1 MGLAQYQQKRHFS
14 RTPEPAGKTVRNRGW
29 HYAIQKHDAS
39 HLHYDFRLELDGVLK
54 SWAVPKGPS
63 LDPAVKRLAVQ
74 VEDHPVSY
82 REFEGIIPQG
92 EYGGGTVMLW
102 DTGKW
107 EPEGDP
113 RAGLKAGKL
122 KFKLYGQKLQG
133 GWTLVR
139 THRSQ
144 DADKPQ
150 WLLIKERDQVSRPT
164 SEGDILVEQPTSA
177 ATGRSLEDIAA
188 GKKATATRKK
198 PTAKVTQATP
208 AKTAKRQA
216 TASRSSAAGSL
227 PARIDVQLAT
237 LIDSPP
243 TGDEWLH
250 EVKFDGYRMICRIE
264 DGEVRL
270 ITRNHNDWT
279 SRLPGLAEAAGQLP
293 VQRAVLDGEVVV
305 VQANGTT
312 DFQALQNAFREGQVQ
327 QIKYMVFD
335 LLYLDGQSLMDLP
348 LEDRKRRLKEL
359 LQTSET
365 GDVIRYSDHIEGHGE
380 KFQQQA
386 CRLHLEGMIS
396 KRRDQ
401 PYRPGRG
408 LDWLKVKCLQTN
420 EYVIGG
426 FTDPRG
432 ARTGLG
438 ALLVGFHDAAGDLH
452 YAGKVGTGFNER
464 VLLDLSGR
472 LNELEQAKSPFVD
485 LQQKTGDA
493 RSAHWVKPQLV
504 GQFKYSSRTRDGRL
518 RHASFQGL
526 REDKPARDVKQDEP
540 VSVEAA
546 VSASRGSKK
555 KAKRSKPKKSTSAGN
570 RSNSRAS
577 PMVTQT
583 DDATQYDQQSETFAG
598 VRLTHPDK
606 LLYADDQITKLE
618 MARYY
623 HDVARWILPH
633 LQHRPLVLVRCP
645 DGQTKECFYQKHP
658 GVGTPG
664 NLRQIPIQEKHK
676 RENYLVIDDVNGLV
690 SLTQIG
696 ALELHAWGSR
706 EDKLELPDRLIFDL
720 DPAPELAWKQV
731 IQSARQVRDFLAE
744 LGLQSFLKTTG
755 GKGLHLVIPIARRL
769 EWEPAKAF
777 CRTVAE
783 ALVQAAPDQFTS
795 NMAKKARTDRIFV
808 DYLRNDRGATAVVPY
823 STRSRPGAPVSMP
836 IAWDELT
843 PEMHSDSFNIHNA
856 LRRLTALR
864 SDPWADFFAT
874 KQSLPAAVKKLD
886 RLMSSGNL

>member
-1 MGLAQYQQKRHFS
+1 MGLAQYQRKRHFS
-14 RTPEPAGKTVRNRGW
+14 RTPEPAGKTVRKQGW

-82 REFEGIIPQG
+82 REFEGLIPQG

-102 DTGKW
+102 DTGEW
-107 EPEGDP
+107 EPVGDP
-113 RAGLKAGKL
+113 RQGLKAGKL
-122 KFKLYGQKLQG
+122 KFKLFGEKLQG

-139 THRSQ
+139 TRGAGR
-144 DADKPQ
+144 ADKPQ
-150 WLLIKERDQVSRPT
+150 WLLIKERDEIARPT
-164 SEGDILVEQPTSA
+164 ANGDILIEQPASV
-177 ATGRSLEDIAA
+177 ATGRSLEEIAS
-188 GKKATATRKK
+188 GKKRSPTRKK
-198 PTAKVTQATP
+198 TAAKAAQA
-208 AKTAKRQA
+208 AAARTAKRTA
-216 TASRSSAAGSL
+216 TTLKRSAGKPL
-227 PARIDVQLAT
+227 PSQIDVQLAT

-250 EVKFDGYRMICRIE
+250 EVKFDGYRMVCRI
-264 DGEVRL
+264 DDDDIRL

-279 SRLPGLAEAAGQLP
+279 ARMPGIVQAAGQLQ
-293 VQRAVLDGEVVV
+293 VQQAVLDGEVVV

-335 LLYLDGQSLMDLP
+335 LLYLNGQSLIERP
-348 LEDRKRRLKEL
+348 LEERKAILKEL
-359 LQTSET
+359 LESLES
-365 GDVIRYSDHIEGHGE
+365 DEVIRYSDHVEGQGE

-396 KRRDQ
+396 KRRNQ
-401 PYRPGRG
+401 PYRAGRG
-408 LDWLKVKCLQTN
+408 LDWVKVKCLQTN

-426 FTDPRG
+426 FTDPKG

-438 ALLVGFHDAAGDLH
+438 ALLVGFHDARGGLH
-452 YAGKVGTGFNER
+452 YAGKVGTGFNEQ
-464 VLLDLSGR
+464 VLLDLSGQ
-472 LNELEQAKSPFVD
+472 LTKLEQSKSPFVD
-485 LQQKTGDA
+485 LQQTTGDA
-493 RSAHWVKPQLV
+493 RGAHWVKPQLV
-504 GQFKYSSRTRDGRL
+504 GQFKYGSRTRDGRL

-526 REDKPARDVKQDEP
+526 REDKTAQDVKQDEP

-546 VSASRGSKK
+546 IRGDRDSKK
-555 KAKRSKPKKSTSAGN
+555 TTRSKPSKSKTSGK
-570 RSNSRAS
+570 RSPSRAS
-577 PMVTQT
+577 QMAKQP
-583 DDATQYDQQSETFAG
+583 DDAPHYDPTSESFAG

-606 LLYADDQITKLE
+606 VLYVDDQITKLDI
-618 MARYY
+618 ARYY
-623 HDVARWILPH
+623 HEVAPWILPH
-633 LQHRPLVLVRCP
+633 LQHRPVVLVRCP
-645 DGQTKECFYQKHP
+645 DGQAKECFYQKHP
-658 GVGTPG
+658 GAGTPDT
-664 NLRQIPIQEKHK
+664 LRKIPIQEKQK
-676 RENYLVIDDVNGLV
+676 REHYLVIDNVDGLI
-690 SLTQIG
+690 SLAQIG

-720 DPAPELAWKQV
+720 DPAPEVAWKQV
-731 IQSARQVRDFLAE
+731 IESARQVREFLAE
-744 LGLQSFLKTTG
+744 LGLECFLKTTG

-769 EWEPAKAF
+769 EWESAKAF
-777 CRTVAE
+777 CRTVAD
-783 ALVQAAPDQFTS
+783 ALAQAAPDQFTA
-795 NMAKKARTDRIFV
+795 NMAKKARTDKIFV

-843 PEMHSDSFNIHNA
+843 PEMRSDSFTIQNA

-864 SDPWADFFAT
+864 SDPWAEFFT
-874 KQSLPAAVKKLD
+874 TRQSLPAAVKKLD
-886 RLMSSGNL
+886 RLMSSGNR

>member
-1 MGLAQYQQKRHFS
+1 MGLAQYQQKRHFA
-14 RTPEPAGKTVRNRGW
+14 RTPEPAAKTVRKQGW

-82 REFEGIIPQG
+82 REFEGLIPQG

-102 DTGKW
+102 DTGEW

-122 KFKLYGQKLQG
+122 KFTLYGEKLQG

-139 THRSQ
+139 TRRSG
-144 DADKPQ
+144 DAEKPQ
-150 WLLIKERDQVSRPT
+150 WLLIKERDDVARPAD
-164 SEGDILVEQPTSA
+164 EGDILVEQPASV
-177 ATGRSLEDIAA
+177 ATGRSLEEIAA
-188 GKKATATRKK
+188 GKKVAAKRKGTTK
-198 PTAKVTQATP
+198 AARSQP
-208 AKTAKRQA
+208 AKAAKRPSK
-216 TASRSSAAGSL
+216 TSHGSALRPL
-227 PARIDVQLAT
+227 PSRIDVQLAT
-237 LIDSPP
+237 LIDAPP
-243 TGDEWLH
+243 TGDDWLH
-250 EVKFDGYRMICRIE
+250 EVKFDGYRMVCRIE
-264 DGEVRL
+264 DGDVRL

-279 SRLPGLAEAAGQLP
+279 SRLPGIVEAAGQLHVP
-293 VQRAVLDGEVVV
+293 QAVLDGEVVV
-305 VQANGTT
+305 LQPNGVT
-312 DFQALQNAFREGQVQ
+312 DFQALQNAFREGQGQ
-327 QIKYMVFD
+327 QIKYMAVD
-335 LLYLDGQSLMDLP
+335 LLYLNGQSLMELP
-348 LEDRKRRLKEL
+348 LEQRKQQLKEL
-359 LQTSET
+359 LESSKN
-365 GDVIRYSDHIEGHGE
+365 GDVIRYSDHVEGHGE
-380 KFQQQA
+380 KFQKQA

-401 PYRPGRG
+401 PYQPGRG
-408 LDWLKVKCLQTN
+408 LDWLKVKCLQVN

-426 FTDPRG
+426 FTDPKG

-438 ALLVGFHDAAGDLH
+438 ALLVGFHDAAGELH
-452 YAGKVGTGFNER
+452 YAGKVGTGFNEQ
-464 VLLDLSGR
+464 VLRDLSGQ
-472 LNELEQAKSPFVD
+472 LNELEQPKSPFVD

-493 RSAHWVKPQLV
+493 RGAHWVKPQLV
-504 GQFKYSSRTRDGRL
+504 GQFKYASRTRDGRL

-540 VSVEAA
+540 VAVETA
-546 VSASRGSKK
+546 VRATRSSSRKATIAKSKK
-555 KAKRSKPKKSTSAGN
+555 SKSTAKQST
-570 RSNSRAS
+570 SKAS
-577 PMVTQT
+577 PMANQP
-583 DDATQYDQQSETFAG
+583 DDALQYDRQSETFAG

-606 LLYADDQITKLE
+606 LLYADDQITKLDL
-618 MARYY
+618 ARYY
-623 HDVARWILPH
+623 HEVGPWILPH
-633 LQHRPLVLVRCP
+633 LEHRPLVLVRCP
-645 DGQTKECFYQKHP
+645 DGQAKECFYQKHP
-658 GVGTPG
+658 GVGTPA

-676 RENYLVIDDVNGLV
+676 HENYLVIDDVDGLV
-690 SLTQIG
+690 SLAQIG

-731 IQSARQVRDFLAE
+731 IESARQVREFLAE
-744 LGLQSFLKTTG
+744 LDLQCFLKTTG

-769 EWEPAKAF
+769 DWDPAKAF
-777 CRTVAE
+777 CRKVAE
-783 ALVQAAPDQFTS
+783 ALAQAAPDQFTS
-795 NMAKKARTDRIFV
+795 NMAKAARTNKIFV

-843 PEMHSDSFNIHNA
+843 PELHADSFNIHNA
-856 LRRLTALR
+856 LRRLTKLR
-864 SDPWADFFAT
+864 ADPWAEFFTT

-886 RLMSSGNL
+886 RLLSSGDR